1 MGNIA
6 WIELVFFYG
15 IAMGFGIW
23 QWSKMRREL
32 RQSREARAAKEA
44 EEAAN
49 PKADTPKADAPKAD
63 ENA

>member
-32 RQSREARAAKEA
+32 RESREARAAKEA
-44 EEAAN
+44 EDAAAKAAN
-49 PKADTPKADAPKAD
+49 EDSQDINDSA
-63 ENA
+63 

>member
-1 MGNIA
+1 MGNFA

-23 QWSKMRREL
+23 QWQKMRREL

-49 PKADTPKADAPKAD
+49 KDSD
-63 ENA
+63 EA